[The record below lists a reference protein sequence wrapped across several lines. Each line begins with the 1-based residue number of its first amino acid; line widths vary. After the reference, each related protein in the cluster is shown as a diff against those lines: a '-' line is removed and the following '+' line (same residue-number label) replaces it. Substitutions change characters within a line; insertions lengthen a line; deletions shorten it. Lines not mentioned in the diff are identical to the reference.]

1 MQISANQIVLTNG
14 LSEIGHGKALTMNKK
29 IEEIAKQCWDER
41 LDGKLHFDCEKFA
54 ELIIRECLGLY
65 DSIDNGNL
73 PHGTDNYFLAI
84 ERHFGTN
91 K

>member
-1 MQISANQIVLTNG
+1 MNTRIQDLKTQALEWFARQHGLELIHLSPTPDPLSQKQI
-14 LSEIGHGKALTMNKK
+14 
-29 IEEIAKQCWDER
+29 D
-41 LDGKLHFDCEKFA
+41 EKFA

-84 ERHFGTN
+84 ERHFGAN